1 MRISY
6 KVVTIF
12 VLSFW
17 ISFVSFAQNN
27 TQGTVKGIV
36 TDPSGGRI
44 PGATIQLKGPSGE
57 QTQTSNEKGE
67 YTFTNV
73 KPGAYDVQVSVPDFR
88 TERRQGVNVSGSTS
102 LDVQL
107 SLESQTQA
115 VTVEE
120 QAATVSLDPDA
131 NASATVIGKKEL
143 ETLSDDPDELA
154 QELQALAGPGVGPGS
169 GGQIYTDGF
178 SNGTVPPKSS
188 IREIRINSNPYSAE
202 FDSPGNNRVEILTK
216 PGGDAIHGQLSTQY
230 NNENFNTRSP
240 LYVQSSSLPP
250 YKNLLWNGNIGGP
263 IKKDKASFTF
273 DFNRRDI
280 TENAFILATRLD
292 ANLAPQSVNQALLT
306 PQTFTSFSPRFDLAI
321 NANHTLT

>member
-1 MRISY
+1 MRIVAKIASGLF
-6 KVVTIF
+6 ISI
-12 VLSFW
+12 LSLLVC
-17 ISFVSFAQNN
+17 STFAQ
-27 TQGTVKGIV
+27 TPQSSLRGII
-36 TDPSGGRI
+36 TDPSGARI
-44 PGATIQLKGPSGE
+44 PGATVELRGPNGALKQITDPNGQYEFTTLPAGKYDIQV
-57 QTQTSNEKGE
+57 T
-67 YTFTNV
+67 
-73 KPGAYDVQVSVPDFR
+73 APDFK
-88 TERRQGVNVSGSTS
+88 QDQKQAFAINGSSTWN
-102 LDVQL
+102 VQL
-107 SLESQTQA
+107 ALETQSQV
-115 VTVEE
+115 VTVQEE
-120 QAATVSLDPDA
+120 AAAVSLDPDA

-154 QELQALAGPGVGPGS
+154 QQLQALAGPGVGPGS

-178 SNGTVPPKSS
+178 SGGTVPPKTS

-263 IKKDKASFTF
+263 IKKNRASYTF

-280 TENAFILATRLD
+280 TENAFILAT
-292 ANLAPQSVNQALLT
+292 NLNG
-306 PQTFTSFSPRFDLAI
+306 
-321 NANHTLT
+321 